1 MLSQPGKDPPFLYFN
16 VFKTKLETKSWQKNF
31 RHLSKKKFGHS
42 KVLKSEN
49 LGKVSE
55 TQLTDPAEVI
65 SKLSNNPDGD

>member
-1 MLSQPGKDPPFLYFN
+1 MLSQPGEDPPFLYFN
-16 VFKTKLETKSWQKNF
+16 VFKTKLETKSWQKK
-31 RHLSKKKFGHS
+31 LPSSEQKKFGHS

>member
-1 MLSQPGKDPPFLYFN
+1 MYFV
-16 VFKTKLETKSWQKNF
+16 VFKTKLETESRQKKF
-31 RHLSKKKFGHS
+31 PSSEQKKFGHS